1 MRSLQH
7 NRRSDIVLA
16 RVLGMGMIVLCHT
29 LGFYTFLPGSR
40 YAEQFFNVGVEVFL
54 TISGFLY
61 GTKTIERFGQ
71 WFLKRAQRI
80 VIPVAIVSAVDFLV
94 LYFVSGVRTS
104 PSTVIAYLLNLQGLL
119 FVNWDLFGRFF
130 SEAPNLGPL
139 WFTTIIM
146 ICYLF
151 VPLFQRFRNSVKGEK
166 KLPVYSAVILSLF
179 AISFLLDWFTKTA
192 VFYFVVFLVGYLLAD
207 LQVDKTDFKFGRCV
221 VLCCA
226 IFAALLL
233 RLLTNVYMDGTPL
246 YLCLI
251 PMEYSVIGPSFVC
264 LIMETRKKFPL
275 FFDKLGASKI
285 VTFLDGGS
293 MYIYLVHGIFC
304 RGEYNIYGKTNLF
317 IATVV
322 FIVATTVCAKIL
334 WLATDGTNKLLDKAF
349 QNRLPS

>member
-1 MRSLQH
+1 MQSRANL
-7 NRRSDIVLA
+7 L
-16 RVLGMGMIVLCHT
+16 
-29 LGFYTFLPGSR
+29 LPQG
-40 YAEQFFNVGVEVFL
+40 EVFAVWMNL
-54 TISGFLY
+54 SIRNG
-61 GTKTIERFGQ
+61 
-71 WFLKRAQRI
+71 RI
-80 VIPVAIVSAVDFLV
+80 K
-94 LYFVSGVRTS
+94 
-104 PSTVIAYLLNLQGLL
+104 
-119 FVNWDLFGRFF
+119 
-130 SEAPNLGPL
+130 E
-139 WFTTIIM
+139 
-146 ICYLF
+146 ICC
-151 VPLFQRFRNSVKGEK
+151 
-166 KLPVYSAVILSLF
+166 
-179 AISFLLDWFTKTA
+179 T
-192 VFYFVVFLVGYLLAD
+192 
-207 LQVDKTDFKFGRCV
+207 
-221 VLCCA
+221 

-264 LIMETRKKFPL
+264 LIMEIRKKFPL

-349 QNRLPS
+349 QNIIPSQRVRR